1 MVFPSFGQSSITTY
15 IEGRPRRPSTLLKN
29 KVFVWRVLH
38 FSKKRG
44 VNGNLTHEEREARE
58 KREPGGMKIRDE
70 HGMLRGDI
78 YFTSYLLS
86 YFQVV

>member
-1 MVFPSFGQSSITTY
+1 M
-15 IEGRPRRPSTLLKN
+15 EGVAFFEKAKGFKTPK
-29 KVFVWRVLH
+29 
-38 FSKKRG
+38 
-44 VNGNLTHEEREARE
+44 NGNLTHEEREARE

-70 HGMLRGDI
+70 HGMLRGGI

>member
-1 MVFPSFGQSSITTY
+1 M
-15 IEGRPRRPSTLLKN
+15 EGVAFFEKARG
-29 KVFVWRVLH
+29 
-38 FSKKRG
+38 SKKTPK
-44 VNGNLTHEEREARE
+44 NGNLTHEEREARE

-78 YFTSYLLS
+78 YFTSYLLT

>member
-1 MVFPSFGQSSITTY
+1 
-15 IEGRPRRPSTLLKN
+15 LKN

-44 VNGNLTHEEREARE
+44 VQRKTPKNGNLTHEEREARE